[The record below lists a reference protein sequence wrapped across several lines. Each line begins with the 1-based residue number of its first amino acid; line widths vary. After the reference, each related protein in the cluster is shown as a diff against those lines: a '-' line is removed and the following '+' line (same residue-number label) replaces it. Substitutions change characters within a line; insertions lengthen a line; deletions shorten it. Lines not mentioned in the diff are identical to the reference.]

1 MLDRVIQNFDFLL
14 AREAGGGPSGMSGTT
29 GDSES
34 DDGEVGRLQALLE
47 ARGLPPHVFGALGPR
62 MQHLLNR
69 SMGASSGMKIN
80 SFIDIFVTL
89 VSLLIETVHNSRAV
103 CESIIV
109 LIGIDYFLELN
120 ICVLLERIES
130 YLSLVHYF
138 RNRESV

>member
-1 MLDRVIQNFDFLL
+1 MLFKISISSL
-14 AREAGGGPSGMSGTT
+14 AREASGGPSGMSGTT

-80 SFIDIFVTL
+80 RHKKINPFIY
-89 VSLLIETVHNSRAV
+89 LLT
-103 CESIIV
+103 
-109 LIGIDYFLELN
+109 
-120 ICVLLERIES
+120 
-130 YLSLVHYF
+130 
-138 RNRESV
+138 